1 VHLPFT
7 RKQKKLLK
15 RGSAKEFLL
24 DGLHVLEYERSVY
37 NGRMQ
42 KIQNL
47 SELAK
52 TPLRK
57 AALEIAEAGLQAID
71 TRKVVEEGLAKLN
84 LPLDSSERLF
94 VVGIGKC
101 ATQGVLALEKVLG
114 AKITDGLVLDIQEGQ
129 FQKVRF
135 LQGDHPFST
144 ERDQEATKAIIA
156 FLKQMTENDVVL
168 FLISG
173 GGSALL
179 CQPEKHTCEHEEEII
194 KHLFTKGVAI
204 QELNIVRKHLSLARG
219 GYLAEYAYPAKVI
232 SLIFSDVP
240 GNDVGVVS
248 SGPTMFDKS
257 TRDDAKEVLEKYG
270 VGQYE
275 KFLIETPKDK
285 KYFEKVQNI
294 LFVSNRTALYAM
306 AQKAKEL
313 GFEPHIKTAELTG
326 EARDIAKELV
336 EEMHEAPSKSVLLYG
351 GETTVTVKKAG
362 PPRLARESAS
372 AQGESGEAGE
382 GGRNLELALSALK
395 FVQGGELLLSFASDG
410 RDNTEYAGAIAD
422 SVAKEHAAKKHLE
435 VEEYLEEN
443 KSFSFFEE
451 TGDYVVT
458 GNTGSNVSDLII
470 AIKE

>member
-1 VHLPFT
+1 M
-7 RKQKKLLK
+7 
-15 RGSAKEFLL
+15 

-144 ERDQEATKAIIA
+144 ERDREATKEIIA
-156 FLKQMTENDVVL
+156 FLKQMTENDIVL

-179 CQPEKHTCEHEEEII
+179 CQPEKHTCKHEEEII
-194 KHLFTKGVAI
+194 KHLFAKGATI

-219 GYLAEYAYPAKVI
+219 GNLAQYAYPARVI

-240 GNDVGVVS
+240 GNDVGVIS
-248 SGPTMFDKS
+248 SGPTVFDKS

-294 LFVSNRTALYAM
+294 LFVSNRTALDAM
-306 AQKAKEL
+306 AQRAKEL
-313 GFEPHIKTAELTG
+313 GLEPHIKTAELTG
-326 EARDIAKELV
+326 EARDVAKELV
-336 EEMHEAPSKSVLLYG
+336 EELHKAPSKSVLLYG
-351 GETTVTVKKAG
+351 GETTVMVKKAG
-362 PPRLARESAS
+362 K
-372 AQGESGEAGE
+372 

-395 FVQGGELLLSFASDG
+395 FVQDDELLLSLASDG

-422 SVAKEHAAKKHLE
+422 FLGQEHAAKQHLNA
-435 VEEYLEEN
+435 EEYLEEN
-443 KSFSFFEE
+443 KSFSFFEK

>member
-1 VHLPFT
+1 M
-7 RKQKKLLK
+7 
-15 RGSAKEFLL
+15 

-144 ERDQEATKAIIA
+144 ERDREATKEIIA
-156 FLKQMTENDVVL
+156 FLKQMTENDIVL

-179 CQPEKHTCEHEEEII
+179 CQPEKHTCKHEEEII
-194 KHLFTKGVAI
+194 KHLFAKGATI

-219 GYLAEYAYPAKVI
+219 GNLAQYAYPARVI

-248 SGPTMFDKS
+248 SGPTVFDKT

-294 LFVSNRTALYAM
+294 LFVSNRTALDAM
-306 AQKAKEL
+306 AQRAKEL
-313 GFEPHIKTAELTG
+313 GLEPHIKTAELTG
-326 EARDIAKELV
+326 EARDVAKELV
-336 EEMHEAPSKSVLLYG
+336 EELHKAPSKSVLLYG

-362 PPRLARESAS
+362 K
-372 AQGESGEAGE
+372 

-395 FVQGGELLLSFASDG
+395 FVQDDELLLSLASDG

-422 SVAKEHAAKKHLE
+422 FLGQEHAAKQHLNA
-435 VEEYLEEN
+435 EEYLEEN
-443 KSFSFFEE
+443 KSFSFFEK

>member
-1 VHLPFT
+1 M
-7 RKQKKLLK
+7 
-15 RGSAKEFLL
+15 
-24 DGLHVLEYERSVY
+24 Y

-42 KIQNL
+42 KIQKL
-47 SELAK
+47 IGLAT

-57 AALEIAEAGLQAID
+57 AALEIAEAGLWAID
-71 TRKVVEEGLAKLN
+71 TRKVVEEGMAKLN

-144 ERDQEATKAIIA
+144 ERDREATKEIIA
-156 FLKQMTENDVVL
+156 FLKQMTENDIVL

-179 CQPEKHTCEHEEEII
+179 CQPEKHTCKHEEEII
-194 KHLFTKGVAI
+194 KHLFAKGATI

-219 GYLAEYAYPAKVI
+219 GNLAQYAYPARVI

-248 SGPTMFDKS
+248 SGPTVFDKS

-294 LFVSNRTALYAM
+294 LFVSNRTALDAM
-306 AQKAKEL
+306 AQRAKEL
-313 GFEPHIKTAELTG
+313 GLEPHIKTAELTG
-326 EARDIAKELV
+326 EARDVAKELV
-336 EEMHEAPSKSVLLYG
+336 EELHKAPSKSVLLYG
-351 GETTVTVKKAG
+351 GETTVMVKKAG
-362 PPRLARESAS
+362 K
-372 AQGESGEAGE
+372 

-395 FVQGGELLLSFASDG
+395 FVQDDELLLSLASDG
-410 RDNTEYAGAIAD
+410 RDNTECAGAIAD
-422 SVAKEHAAKKHLE
+422 FLGQEHAAKQHLN

-443 KSFSFFEE
+443 KSFSFFEK

>member
-1 VHLPFT
+1 M
-7 RKQKKLLK
+7 
-15 RGSAKEFLL
+15 

-84 LPLDSSERLF
+84 LPLDSNERLF

-326 EARDIAKELV
+326 EARDVAKELV
-336 EEMHEAPSKSVLLYG
+336 EELHKAPSKSVLLYG
-351 GETTVTVKKAG
+351 GETTVMVKKAG
-362 PPRLARESAS
+362 K
-372 AQGESGEAGE
+372 

-395 FVQGGELLLSFASDG
+395 FVQDDELLLSIASDG

>member
-1 VHLPFT
+1 M
-7 RKQKKLLK
+7 
-15 RGSAKEFLL
+15 
-24 DGLHVLEYERSVY
+24 Y

-42 KIQNL
+42 KIQKL
-47 SELAK
+47 IGLAT

-57 AALEIAEAGLQAID
+57 AALEIAEAGLWAID
-71 TRKVVEEGLAKLN
+71 TRKVVEEGMAKLN

-144 ERDQEATKAIIA
+144 ERDREATKEIIA
-156 FLKQMTENDVVL
+156 FLKQMTENDIVL

-179 CQPEKHTCEHEEEII
+179 CQPEKHTCKHEEEII
-194 KHLFTKGVAI
+194 KHLFAKGATI

-219 GYLAEYAYPAKVI
+219 GYLAEYAYPARVI

-248 SGPTMFDKS
+248 SGPTVFDKS

-294 LFVSNRTALYAM
+294 LFVSNRAALEAM
-306 AQKAKEL
+306 AQRAKEL
-313 GFEPHIKTAELTG
+313 GLEPHIKTAELTG
-326 EARDIAKELV
+326 EARDVAKELV
-336 EEMHEAPSKSVLLYG
+336 EELHKAPSKSVLLYG
-351 GETTVTVKKAG
+351 GETTVMVKKAG
-362 PPRLARESAS
+362 K
-372 AQGESGEAGE
+372 

-395 FVQGGELLLSFASDG
+395 FVQDDELLLSLASDG

-422 SVAKEHAAKKHLE
+422 FLGQEHAAKQHLN

-443 KSFSFFEE
+443 KSFSFFEK

>member
-1 VHLPFT
+1 M
-7 RKQKKLLK
+7 
-15 RGSAKEFLL
+15 
-24 DGLHVLEYERSVY
+24 Y

-42 KIQNL
+42 KIQKL
-47 SELAK
+47 IGLAT

-57 AALEIAEAGLQAID
+57 AALEIAEAGLWAID
-71 TRKVVEEGLAKLN
+71 TRKVVEEGMAKLN

-144 ERDQEATKAIIA
+144 ERDREATKEIIA
-156 FLKQMTENDVVL
+156 FLKQMTENDIVL

-179 CQPEKHTCEHEEEII
+179 CQPEKHTCKHEEEII
-194 KHLFTKGVAI
+194 KHLFAKGATI

-219 GYLAEYAYPAKVI
+219 GYLAEYAYPARVI

-248 SGPTMFDKS
+248 SGPTVFDKT

-294 LFVSNRTALYAM
+294 LFVSNRAALEAM
-306 AQKAKEL
+306 AQRAKEL
-313 GFEPHIKTAELTG
+313 GLEPHIKTAELTG
-326 EARDIAKELV
+326 EARDVAKELV
-336 EEMHEAPSKSVLLYG
+336 EELHKAPSKSVLLYG
-351 GETTVTVKKAG
+351 GETTVMVKKAG
-362 PPRLARESAS
+362 K
-372 AQGESGEAGE
+372 

-395 FVQGGELLLSFASDG
+395 FVQDDELLLSLASDG

-422 SVAKEHAAKKHLE
+422 FLGQEHAAKQHLN

-443 KSFSFFEE
+443 KSFSFFEK

>member
-1 VHLPFT
+1 MHLPFT

-336 EEMHEAPSKSVLLYG
+336 EEMHEAPSKSVLL
-351 GETTVTVKKAG
+351 
-362 PPRLARESAS
+362 
-372 AQGESGEAGE
+372 
-382 GGRNLELALSALK
+382 
-395 FVQGGELLLSFASDG
+395 
-410 RDNTEYAGAIAD
+410 
-422 SVAKEHAAKKHLE
+422 
-435 VEEYLEEN
+435 
-443 KSFSFFEE
+443 
-451 TGDYVVT
+451 
-458 GNTGSNVSDLII
+458 
-470 AIKE
+470 